1 MIIFSWLMQIYQYLM
16 NSKLDNTHIA
26 IFCICISSKIHC
38 TYVIKAK
45 YKNSLQ
51 RKIFFG
57 EFFYNYSNNLHVLH
71 IIIKIEGKKYITV
84 TWKQNWRKFHAR
96 NKIIPVC
103 IGLNA
108 SSYPSICLLKSIIWK
123 WSIKIRSW

>member
-16 NSKLDNTHIA
+16 NSKLDNMHIA

-38 TYVIKAK
+38 TYVIKTK

-51 RKIFFG
+51 HNIFWG
-57 EFFYNYSNNLHVLH
+57 IFYNYRNNSLVIH
-71 IIIKIEGKKYITV
+71 IIIEIEEKINNCI
-84 TWKQNWRKFHAR
+84 TWKQNWRKIHAR
-96 NKIIPVC
+96 NKIIPEC

-123 WSIKIRSW
+123 WSINIRSW